1 VSAWARRSPLF
12 PGMIERRRLKHLC
25 AYQITFGYTHINALD
40 KTDALSD
47 KISQEEPTTL
57 AAFFL
62 RVNK

>member
-1 VSAWARRSPLF
+1 MGSGLVALSSFSRHDREAS
-12 PGMIERRRLKHLC
+12 IETLVRLPNHIWLH
-25 AYQITFGYTHINALD
+25 AYKCFGQ
-40 KTDALSD
+40 DALSD